1 MAGQHTFRAVIQGAG
16 GGGAFVE
23 VPFDVEAAFGKK
35 RVQIVASI
43 DGEPYRGSLVRMG
56 GDCHMLL
63 VLKEIRAK
71 IGKQAGDEVEVTVEE
86 DHAPRIV
93 EIPSDFAAALRN
105 EPEVHTFFQGLA
117 YTHQREYVKAIE
129 EAKRAATRH
138 SRIERTMTMLRER
151 RKPP

>member
-1 MAGQHTFRAVIQGAG
+1 MTGKHTFRAVIHGAG

-35 RVQIVASI
+35 RVRIVASI

-71 IGKQAGDEVEVTVEE
+71 IGKQVGDEVDVIVEE
-86 DHAPRIV
+86 DRDPRVV
-93 EIPSDFAAALRN
+93 EIPPDFAVALEA
-105 EPEVHTFFQGLA
+105 EPEARAFFQTLA

-129 EAKRAATRH
+129 DAKRAETRR
-138 SRIERTMTMLRER
+138 SRIEKTMTMLREGKR
-151 RKPP
+151 PA